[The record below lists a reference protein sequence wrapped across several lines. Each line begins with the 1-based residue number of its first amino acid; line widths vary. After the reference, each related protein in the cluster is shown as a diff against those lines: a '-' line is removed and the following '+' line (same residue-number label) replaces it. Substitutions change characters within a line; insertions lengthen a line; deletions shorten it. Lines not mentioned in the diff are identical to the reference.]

1 MDKFS
6 ISDIRTAINQMV
18 QITWKELR
26 TIFKDSGVLLIL
38 IIAGLGYPILYS
50 TVYLSESVDEIPVGI
65 IDECGNSFSRSF
77 ASKIDATRE
86 VSLVGCVNMDDAI
99 SKMKS
104 RSIHGIIV
112 IPKSFSKDIE
122 GGKQTTVSLYVNMA
136 TFFIYKNI
144 ALACNYVMLEENKNI
159 SLKRLSADGLTEQ
172 EALASAEPLRNKMN
186 ILFNEGNGFASFFV
200 PGVLVLV
207 IHQLLFLGI
216 GMVSGTRREERA
228 NSQVH
233 TKEKV
238 SQREVFRH
246 IFGQGAAY
254 FLIYSLIG
262 SYILILVPRMFGLP
276 HFASAWDI
284 YRLLFPFL
292 LAVIFFSQTCAVF
305 IRNRETGMVMFLFFS
320 VILLFLSGL
329 TWPVSSFPAFWK
341 YFSYIFPATFG
352 VEGYLKINCMGADF
366 SVIMPEFI
374 ALWAQA
380 IFYFITASFSYRY
393 INK

>member
-65 IDECGNSFSRSF
+65 IDECGNSFSRGF

-144 ALACNYVMLEENKNI
+144 AMACNYVMLEENKNI

-228 NSQVH
+228 NSQVQ
-233 TKEKV
+233 TAEKV

>member
-1 MDKFS
+1 MRKLDLNN
-6 ISDIRTAINQMV
+6 ISTALNQMLS
-18 QITWKELR
+18 ITWKEMK
-26 TIFKDSGVLLIL
+26 TIFTDSGVLLIL
-38 IIAGLGYPILYS
+38 IIAGFGYPLLYS

-65 IDECGNSFSRSF
+65 IDESATSESRRF

-86 VSLVGCVNMDDAI
+86 ISLVSCVNMDDAI
-99 SKMKS
+99 QKMK
-104 RSIHGIIV
+104 RRDIHGIVV
-112 IPKSFSKDIE
+112 IPKSFNKDIE
-122 GGKQTTVSLYVNMA
+122 TGRQTTVSLYVNMA

-144 ALACNYVMLEENKNI
+144 ALACNYVMLDENKNI
-159 SLKRLSADGLTEQ
+159 SLRKLSAEGLTEQ

-216 GMVSGTRREERA
+216 GMVSGTRREENA
-228 NSQVH
+228 NRKLSQIE
-233 TKEKV
+233 TPSKKKV
-238 SQREVFRH
+238 YRY
-246 IFGQGAAY
+246 ILGQGAAY

-262 SYILILVPRMFGLP
+262 SYILIIVPRLFGLP
-276 HFASAWDI
+276 HFASTWDI
-284 YRLLFPFL
+284 YRLLLPFL
-292 LAVIFFSQTCAVF
+292 LAVIFFSQTWSVF

-329 TWPVSSFPAFWK
+329 TWPLSSFPAFWK

-352 VEGYLKINCMGADF
+352 VEGYIKINCMGADF
-366 SVIMPEFI
+366 SVINTEFV
-374 ALWAQA
+374 ALWIQA
-380 IFYFITASFSYRY
+380 VIYFITACFSYRY

>member
-65 IDECGNSFSRSF
+65 IDECGNSFSRGF

>member
-1 MDKFS
+1 MRKLDLNN
-6 ISDIRTAINQMV
+6 ISTALNQMLS
-18 QITWKELR
+18 ITWKEMK
-26 TIFKDSGVLLIL
+26 TIFTDSGVLLIL
-38 IIAGLGYPILYS
+38 IIAGFGYPLLYS

-65 IDECGNSFSRSF
+65 IDESATSESRRF

-86 VSLVGCVNMDDAI
+86 ISLVSCVNMDDAI
-99 SKMKS
+99 QKMK
-104 RSIHGIIV
+104 RRDIHGIVV
-112 IPKSFSKDIE
+112 IPKSFNKDIE
-122 GGKQTTVSLYVNMA
+122 TGRQTTVSLYVNMA

-144 ALACNYVMLEENKNI
+144 ALACNYVMLDENKNI
-159 SLKRLSADGLTEQ
+159 SLRKLSAEGLTEQ

-216 GMVSGTRREERA
+216 GMVSGTRREENA
-228 NSQVH
+228 NRKLSQIE
-233 TKEKV
+233 TPSKKKV
-238 SQREVFRH
+238 YRY
-246 IFGQGAAY
+246 ILGQGAAY

-262 SYILILVPRMFGLP
+262 SYILIIVPRLFGLP

-284 YRLLFPFL
+284 YRLLLPFL
-292 LAVIFFSQTCAVF
+292 LAVIFFSQTWSVF

-329 TWPVSSFPAFWK
+329 TWPLSSFPAFWK

-352 VEGYLKINCMGADF
+352 VEGYIKINCMGADF
-366 SVIMPEFI
+366 SVINTEFL
-374 ALWAQA
+374 ALWIQA
-380 IFYFITASFSYRY
+380 VIYFITACFSYRY

>member
-1 MDKFS
+1 MRKLDLNN
-6 ISDIRTAINQMV
+6 ISTALNQMLA
-18 QITWKELR
+18 ITWKEMK
-26 TIFKDSGVLLIL
+26 TIFTDSGVLLIL
-38 IIAGLGYPILYS
+38 IIAGLGYPLLYS

-65 IDECGNSFSRSF
+65 IDESATSESRRF

-86 VSLVGCVNMDDAI
+86 ISLVSCVNMDDAI
-99 SKMKS
+99 QKMK
-104 RSIHGIIV
+104 RRDIHGIVV
-112 IPKSFSKDIE
+112 IPKSFNKDIE
-122 GGKQTTVSLYVNMA
+122 TGRQTTVSLYVNMA

-144 ALACNYVMLEENKNI
+144 ALACNYVMLDENKNI
-159 SLKRLSADGLTEQ
+159 SLRKLSAEGLTEQ
-172 EALASAEPLRNKMN
+172 EALTGAEPLQNKMN

-216 GMVSGTRREERA
+216 GMVSGTRREENA
-228 NSQVH
+228 NRKLSQIE
-233 TKEKV
+233 TPSKKKV
-238 SQREVFRH
+238 YRY
-246 IFGQGAAY
+246 ILGQGAAY

-262 SYILILVPRMFGLP
+262 SYILIIVPRLFGLP

-284 YRLLFPFL
+284 YRLLLPFL
-292 LAVIFFSQTCAVF
+292 LAVIFFSQTWSVF

-329 TWPVSSFPAFWK
+329 TWPLSSFPAFWK

-352 VEGYLKINCMGADF
+352 VEGYIKINCMGADF
-366 SVIMPEFI
+366 SVINTEFV
-374 ALWAQA
+374 ALWIQA
-380 IFYFITASFSYRY
+380 VIYFITACFSYRY

>member
-6 ISDIRTAINQMV
+6 FSDIRTAINQMV

-65 IDECGNSFSRSF
+65 IDECGNSFSRGF

-144 ALACNYVMLEENKNI
+144 AMACNYVMLEENKNI

>member
-65 IDECGNSFSRSF
+65 IDECGNSFSRGF

-104 RSIHGIIV
+104 RNIHGIIV

>member
-1 MDKFS
+1 MRKLDLNN
-6 ISDIRTAINQMV
+6 ISTALNQMLS
-18 QITWKELR
+18 ITWKEMK
-26 TIFKDSGVLLIL
+26 TIFTDSGVLLIL
-38 IIAGLGYPILYS
+38 IIAGLGYPLLYS

-65 IDECGNSFSRSF
+65 IDESATSESRRF
-77 ASKIDATRE
+77 ASKLDATRE
-86 VSLVGCVNMDDAI
+86 ISLVSCVNMDDAI
-99 SKMKS
+99 QKMK
-104 RSIHGIIV
+104 RRDIHGIVV
-112 IPKSFSKDIE
+112 IPKSFNKDIE
-122 GGKQTTVSLYVNMA
+122 TGRQTTVSLYVNMA

-144 ALACNYVMLEENKNI
+144 ALACNYVMLDENKNI
-159 SLKRLSADGLTEQ
+159 SLRKLSAEGLTEQ

-216 GMVSGTRREERA
+216 GMVSGTRREENA
-228 NSQVH
+228 NRKLSQIE
-233 TKEKV
+233 TPSKKKV
-238 SQREVFRH
+238 YRY
-246 IFGQGAAY
+246 ILGQGAAY

-262 SYILILVPRMFGLP
+262 SYILIIVPRLFGLP

-284 YRLLFPFL
+284 YRLLLPFL
-292 LAVIFFSQTCAVF
+292 LAVIFFSQTWSVF

-329 TWPVSSFPAFWK
+329 TWPLSSFPAFWK

-352 VEGYLKINCMGADF
+352 VEGYIKINCMGADF
-366 SVIMPEFI
+366 SVINTEFV
-374 ALWAQA
+374 ALWIQA
-380 IFYFITASFSYRY
+380 VIYFITACFSYRY

>member
-1 MDKFS
+1 MRKLDLKN
-6 ISDIRTAINQMV
+6 ISTALNQMLS
-18 QITWKELR
+18 ITWKEMK
-26 TIFKDSGVLLIL
+26 TIFTDSGVLLIL
-38 IIAGLGYPILYS
+38 IIAGLGYPLLYS

-65 IDECGNSFSRSF
+65 IDESATSESRRF
-77 ASKIDATRE
+77 ASKLDATRE
-86 VSLVGCVNMDDAI
+86 ISLVSCINMDDAI
-99 SKMKS
+99 QKMK
-104 RSIHGIIV
+104 RRDIHGIVV
-112 IPKSFSKDIE
+112 IPKSFNKDIE
-122 GGKQTTVSLYVNMA
+122 TGRQTTVSLYVNMA

-144 ALACNYVMLEENKNI
+144 ALACNYVMLDENKNI
-159 SLKRLSADGLTEQ
+159 SLRKLSAEGLTEQ

-216 GMVSGTRREERA
+216 GMVSGTRREENA
-228 NSQVH
+228 NRKLSQIE
-233 TKEKV
+233 TPSKKKV
-238 SQREVFRH
+238 YRY
-246 IFGQGAAY
+246 ILGQGAAY

-262 SYILILVPRMFGLP
+262 SYILIIVPRLFGLP

-284 YRLLFPFL
+284 YRLLLPFL
-292 LAVIFFSQTCAVF
+292 LAVIFFSQTWSVF

-329 TWPVSSFPAFWK
+329 TWPLSSFPAFWK

-352 VEGYLKINCMGADF
+352 VEGYIKINCMGADF
-366 SVIMPEFI
+366 SVINTEFV
-374 ALWAQA
+374 ALWIQA
-380 IFYFITASFSYRY
+380 VIYFITACFSYRY

>member
-65 IDECGNSFSRSF
+65 IDECGNSFSRGF

-228 NSQVH
+228 NSQVN

>member
-65 IDECGNSFSRSF
+65 IDECGNSFSRGF

-329 TWPVSSFPAFWK
+329 TWPISSFPAFWK

>member
-228 NSQVH
+228 NSQVN

>member
-228 NSQVH
+228 SSQVH

-246 IFGQGAAY
+246 IFGQGASY